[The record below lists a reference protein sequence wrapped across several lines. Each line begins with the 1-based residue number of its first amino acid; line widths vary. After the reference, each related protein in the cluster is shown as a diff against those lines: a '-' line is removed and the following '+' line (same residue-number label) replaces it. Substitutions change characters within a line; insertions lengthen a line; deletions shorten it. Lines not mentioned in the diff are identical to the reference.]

1 MYTFNCKGRLLAWD
15 EPIVMGIINVTP
27 DSFYSGSRI
36 RTNAA
41 LLKAAEK
48 MLKEGASLL
57 DVGGMSTRP
66 SATEISADEELKRI
80 IPAIESIS
88 RHFPEAFISV
98 DSYRAEVVK
107 NAIASGACMINDISG
122 GNSPEM
128 LDLAAESSVP
138 YICMHMRGTPQTMQR
153 LTHYDH
159 LVREVLDYFIQRKAV
174 YAQWGIKDLIIDPG
188 FGFAKNREQNFQLL
202 KGLSVLKI
210 LELPI
215 LAGLSRKSGIYKTL
229 GITAEEALNGT
240 TVLNTLALHNGASIL
255 RVHDV
260 KEAIEA
266 IKLWTSYAKS

>member
-1 MYTFNCKGRLLAWD
+1 MYTFNCNGRLLAWD

-36 RTNAA
+36 QTSAA
-41 LLKAAEK
+41 LLNAAEK

-66 SATEISADEELKRI
+66 SATEISPDEELKRI

-98 DSYRAEVVK
+98 DSYRLEVVRD
-107 NAIASGACMINDISG
+107 AIASGACMINDTSG
-122 GNSPEM
+122 GNSPGM
-128 LDLAAESSVP
+128 IDLAAESSVP
-138 YICMHMRGTPQTMQR
+138 YICMHMRGTPQTMQS
-153 LTHYDH
+153 LTHYNN
-159 LVREVLDYFIQRKAV
+159 LIGEVLDYFIQRKAV
-174 YAQWGIKDLIIDPG
+174 YVQRGIKDLIIDPG
-188 FGFAKNREQNFQLL
+188 FGFAKNKEQNFQLL

-215 LAGLSRKSGIYKTL
+215 LAGLSRKSSIYKTL

>member
-27 DSFYSGSRI
+27 DSFYAGSRI
-36 RTNAA
+36 QTSAA
-41 LLKAAEK
+41 LLNVVEK
-48 MLKEGASLL
+48 MLNEGARLL
-57 DVGGMSTRP
+57 DIGGMSSRP
-66 SATEISADEELKRI
+66 SAIEIGPDEELKRI

-98 DSYRAEVVK
+98 DSYQLEVVR
-107 NAIASGACMINDISG
+107 NALAAGACMINDISG
-122 GNSPEM
+122 GNLPGM

-153 LTHYDH
+153 LNHYDD
-159 LVREVLDYFIQRKAV
+159 LIREVLDYFIQRKAV
-174 YAQWGIKDLIIDPG
+174 CFQRGIKDLVIDPG
-188 FGFAKNREQNFQLL
+188 FGFAKNKEQNFQLL

-229 GITAEEALNGT
+229 GTTPEEALNGT

-260 KEAIEA
+260 KEAIEV
-266 IKLWTSYAKS
+266 IKLWTAYEKS